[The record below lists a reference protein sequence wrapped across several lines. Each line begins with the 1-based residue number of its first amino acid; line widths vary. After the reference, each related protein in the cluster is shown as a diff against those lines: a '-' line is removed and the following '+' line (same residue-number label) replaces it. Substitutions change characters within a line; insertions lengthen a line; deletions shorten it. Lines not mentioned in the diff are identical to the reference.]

1 MEEKVLNKSKNGM
14 AMLLLTLLLYAAALA
29 ATIVG
34 SITGISESGPQ
45 SPTGI
50 ALFAIGLIWLLF
62 GWIPFLGLVVLRPQE
77 AVVLN
82 LNGHASQP
90 SSPQGGITV
99 LVFQQLPQI
108 IFIWVAALVEGHA
121 CAVLPAAGDLRKQKT
136 H

>member
-77 AVVLN
+77 AVVLTLFGKYIGTLKDDGFYWVN
-82 LNGHASQP
+82 PFCSALN
-90 SSPQGGITV
+90 
-99 LVFQQLPQI
+99 
-108 IFIWVAALVEGHA
+108 
-121 CAVLPAAGDLRKQKT
+121 PAAETKLK
-136 H
+136 